1 MIQLLYVLIVH
12 KLWLRTAKKGRC
24 LTNLADKI
32 KCGNSLISDKS
43 VVDNA
48 FVWEEE
54 FKEVF
59 ENGGFDVVIG
69 NPPYGAN
76 LSQIEKDYFYGKFE
90 TVEYQIDTYTLFMEQ
105 AHKILNANGKLGYI
119 IPSTWLTMF
128 YFKNLRKYLI
138 ENSRFENLLLFRYQV
153 FEEVTA
159 ETSIITLTKIKSINE
174 KIIINHFDNTNEIE
188 IKENKTISQNDW
200 IDSYEIGF
208 NLLFDGKKLKV
219 INKIVSDTLELEKL
233 CFVSSDLNL
242 DVVKKS
248 TLSRFMT
255 FIFFFC
261 I

>member
-1 MIQLLYVLIVH
+1 MGDLFASYTVEESVLEHNLYGVDINEDAVEIAKLS
-12 KLWLRTAKKGRC
+12 LWLRTAKKGRC

-105 AHKILNANGKLGYI
+105 A
-119 IPSTWLTMF
+119 
-128 YFKNLRKYLI
+128 
-138 ENSRFENLLLFRYQV
+138 
-153 FEEVTA
+153 
-159 ETSIITLTKIKSINE
+159 IK
-174 KIIINHFDNTNEIE
+174 F
-188 IKENKTISQNDW
+188 
-200 IDSYEIGF
+200 
-208 NLLFDGKKLKV
+208 
-219 INKIVSDTLELEKL
+219 
-233 CFVSSDLNL
+233 
-242 DVVKKS
+242 
-248 TLSRFMT
+248 
-255 FIFFFC
+255 
-261 I
+261 